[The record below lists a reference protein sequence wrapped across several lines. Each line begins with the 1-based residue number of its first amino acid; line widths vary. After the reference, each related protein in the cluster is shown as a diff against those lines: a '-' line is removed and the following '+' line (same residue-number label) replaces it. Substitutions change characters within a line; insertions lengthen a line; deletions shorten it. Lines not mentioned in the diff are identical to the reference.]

1 MTSSSIQ
8 DISGLM
14 YQNQVKGQ
22 KNGAFDD
29 DLSGMF
35 QNAMNLAKDNSLS
48 AYADNYAAK
57 SVSADNQQGLPALQG
72 MLSRAQEQNVKQP
85 EPEDGSVSTKVE
97 KETEQPSVDD
107 KTIEKEEDIIEKIA
121 EELDVSEDEVK
132 AAMEVLGLQVSDLL
146 DQSNVALLV
155 TQLLADGDSLAMLTD
170 ENMFATIKDLSETI
184 SELFLTDE
192 TIGEQNPVE
201 LTDDF
206 SSLVSDDEM
215 VSSLNGE
222 IAEQPVQAENADEHP
237 VTYEINNE
245 DVIAEGKE
253 VPKELSESADDSG
266 NRDVLDNHED
276 NHEEFG
282 KNSDGQSTT
291 EHSITSPFVNTH
303 DATNVQGMEG
313 VNQTETVYSTNAKEI
328 IDQIAEYVKVN
339 NKADFSE
346 VEISLH
352 PASLGNVHLQVS
364 EKAGIITA
372 VITTENEIV
381 RDALLVQAMVLKEEL
396 NEQGLKVESVE
407 VTIASHE
414 FEQNMQQDEGQEARQ
429 LYEEQLNKQTRR
441 RIMISGLEEAQ
452 EMLQDATLSDAERL
466 QIDMMAKNGSSMDV
480 MA

>member
-29 DLSGMF
+29 NDLSGMF
-35 QNAMNLAKDNSLS
+35 QNAMNLAKDNSVS
-48 AYADNYAAK
+48 GFADNHVAK
-57 SVSADNQQGLPALQG
+57 GVSADKQQGLPALQG
-72 MLSRAQEQNVKQP
+72 MISGAQQQNVKQP
-85 EPEDGSVSTKVE
+85 VSEDSSVSTKVE
-97 KETEQPSVDD
+97 KEVKQPSADD
-107 KTIEKEEDIIEKIA
+107 KTLEKEEEIVEKIA
-121 EELDVSEDEVK
+121 EELDVSEDDVK
-132 AAMEVLGLQVSDLL
+132 AAMEVLGLQVSDLM

-184 SELFLTDE
+184 SELFLSDE
-192 TIGEQNPVE
+192 TFEEQNPVE
-201 LTDDF
+201 MTDDV

-222 IAEQPVQAENADEHP
+222 IAEQPVQAENADEHS

-253 VPKELSESADDSG
+253 VSEELSESTDDSQS
-266 NRDVLDNHED
+266 RDVSDNHSD
-276 NHEEFG
+276 FN
-282 KNSDGQSTT
+282 KNSDSQTPAD
-291 EHSITSPFVNTH
+291 HSVTSPFVNSQG
-303 DATNVQGMEG
+303 ATNVQGTEG
-313 VNQTETVYSTNAKEI
+313 LNQTETVYSANAKEI

-339 NKADFSE
+339 NTAEFSE

-429 LYEEQLNKQTRR
+429 LYEEQVNKQTRR

-452 EMLQDATLSDAERL
+452 EMLQDETLSDAERL

-480 MA
+480 MV

>member
-22 KNGAFDD
+22 KNGASDD
-29 DLSGMF
+29 NDLSGMF
-35 QNAMNLAKDNSLS
+35 QNAMNLAKDNSL
-48 AYADNYAAK
+48 AGFADNHVAK
-57 SVSADNQQGLPALQG
+57 GVSADKQQGLPALQG
-72 MLSRAQEQNVKQP
+72 MISGAQQQNVKKP
-85 EPEDGSVSTKVE
+85 VSEGSSVSSGVE
-97 KETEQPSVDD
+97 KETKQPSADD
-107 KTIEKEEDIIEKIA
+107 KTLEKEEEIVEKIA

-132 AAMEVLGLQVSDLL
+132 AAMEVLGLQVSDLM

-184 SELFLTDE
+184 SELFLADE
-192 TIGEQNPVE
+192 TFGEQNPVE

-253 VPKELSESADDSG
+253 VPEELSESTDDSG
-266 NRDVLDNHED
+266 SLDISD
-276 NHEEFG
+276 NHEEFS
-282 KNSDGQSTT
+282 KNSDGQSTA
-291 EHSITSPFVNTH
+291 EHSVTSPFVNAH

-313 VNQTETVYSTNAKEI
+313 LNQTETVYSTNAKEI

-339 NKADFSE
+339 NTAEFSE

-407 VTIASHE
+407 VTVASHE

-429 LYEEQLNKQTRR
+429 LYEEQVNKQTRR

-452 EMLQDATLSDAERL
+452 EMLQDETLSDAERL